1 MTDTRP
7 MKKTGS
13 LILFSLLISTTLF
26 SQDLPDG
33 FRNPPMQYRPYAWW
47 HWMGPITNYMSIKN
61 DLEAMKDE
69 GLGGA
74 TILNITS
81 EVRESARPMPNVW
94 WPWQGYRSATYWET
108 LTFACA
114 EARRLGLDLGLH
126 NTPGYSTL
134 GGPWIDSEDKGM
146 QHLVSRDTTVS
157 GGGRV
162 SIRLEVPFLPPYT
175 NWGAVGQTVP
185 EEYHDIAYIA
195 VGESGESKDISGFAD
210 NEGNI
215 CWNAP
220 EGKWRIFRMGYACT
234 MARPHPVPDNII
246 GEAMEV
252 GKLDRELVNYHWD
265 NVLGPLKE
273 RLNDRIG
280 YGLGHLLVDSYECGD
295 QNWSKTFRE
304 DFIRLK
310 GYDPVPWL
318 PFAVCPE
325 LDAPLADRFRHDF
338 KDAVAILYQEN
349 AWDLSK
355 ERVNQAGM
363 KLCQEPY
370 WGPFSTVAGAASADI
385 PMGEFWTFDSN
396 HVDPDVPAGARAGG
410 KTLIGAEA
418 FTGMPGDSR
427 FTEDPAFLRKYA
439 ERAFAAGIN
448 RLYLHQWVL
457 QWYDDDS
464 YRWKPG
470 LTMGWWG
477 THFGKYQTWFEP
489 AKAFFRYLSRTQ
501 YLLRQGE
508 QVIDFLCLDKPA
520 DGISDAIATMDFLSG
535 DISVRDG
542 RIVLPS
548 GRTYALMEFGTS
560 EAMLPEVLDKLGM
573 LVEQGAVVTAVKPVS
588 SPSLSGYPGCDKA
601 VAEKADALWARFA
614 GKRIFAS
621 REEAVKAL
629 GLEPD
634 WISDAAVVHRRSG
647 DTDIYYLANLSGEA
661 RTVEASLRISGK
673 LPELWNAENGSCGI
687 VRSWHEENGRT
698 KVSIRLEPWQSRFVV
713 MRKAPT
719 AAEIAEGLAPRQE
732 PVLLASAEAS
742 PVWEV
747 GFRPAYEEAPF
758 TVRMNGLQD
767 FSLSDDER
775 VKYFSGTAGYKG
787 SFNLGKKTAATVLDL
802 GEVNDIAILKV
813 NGKCVDTL
821 WCEPYRRDVSDFV
834 KRGRN
839 TVEVEVSVNWAN
851 RMIGDERFPADYERA
866 DDRGEKG
873 YGPDSFPDF
882 FKGGDDRP
890 EPRRK
895 SFAMWSYWRE
905 GDQPLKAGLAGPVRV
920 LSYSGPAE

>member
-1 MTDTRP
+1 
-7 MKKTGS
+7 MKKHGV
-13 LILFSLLISTTLF
+13 LPLLSLLLCLPLF
-26 SQDLPDG
+26 SQNLEKD
-33 FRNPPMQYRPYAWW
+33 FQNPPMEYRPYAWW
-47 HWMGPITNYMSIKN
+47 HWMGPITNYMSIMN
-61 DLEAMKDE
+61 DLEAMKEE

-81 EVRESARPMPNVW
+81 QVRESSHPMPNVW

-108 LTFACA
+108 LTFACT

-146 QHLVSRDTTVS
+146 QRLVSRDTLV

-162 SIRLEVPFLPPYT
+162 SLKMEVPVLPPYSS
-175 NWGAVGQTVP
+175 WGAVGQTVP
-185 EEYHDIAYIA
+185 DEYEDIAYLA
-195 VGESGESKDISGFAD
+195 VGEGGTVDISSFAD
-210 NEGNI
+210 KEGNI
-215 CWNAP
+215 EWDAP
-220 EGKWRIFRMGYACT
+220 KGSWRIFRIGHACT
-234 MARPHPVPDNII
+234 MARPHPLPDNII
-246 GEAMEV
+246 GQAMEV
-252 GKLDRELVNYHWD
+252 SKLDKDLVNYHWD

-273 RLNDRIG
+273 RIDDRIG
-280 YGLGHLLVDSYECGD
+280 RGLGHILVDSYECGD

-318 PFAVCPE
+318 PYAAEPGLE
-325 LDAPLADRFRHDF
+325 APLADRFRFDYA
-338 KDAVAILYQEN
+338 DVVSRLYLEN
-349 AWDLSK
+349 CWKVSK
-355 ERVNQAGM
+355 QRVNDAGM
-363 KLCQEPY
+363 KLCHEAY

-396 HVDPDVPAGARAGG
+396 HVDSDVPAGARAGG
-410 KTLIGAEA
+410 RTLIGAEA
-418 FTGMPGDSR
+418 FTGMPENSR

-457 QWYDDDS
+457 QWYDTDS

-520 DGISDAIATMDFLSG
+520 DALSDAVATCDFLSG
-535 DISVRDG
+535 DVSVRDG

-548 GRTYALMEFGTS
+548 GRTYALMEFGASDT
-560 EAMLPEVLDKLGM
+560 MLPEVLEKLGW
-573 LVEQGAVVTAVKPVS
+573 LVEQGAAVVAAKPVS
-588 SPSLSGYPGCDKA
+588 SPGLSGYPGCDKA

-629 GLEPD
+629 RLEPD

-647 DTDIYYLANLSGEA
+647 DTDIYYIANLSDEA

-673 LPELWNAENGSCGI
+673 LPELWNAENGTSAP
-687 VRSWHEENGRT
+687 VRSWHEEDGRT
-698 KVSIRLEPWQSRFVV
+698 VVSVRLEPWQSRFIV

-719 AAEIAEGLAPRQE
+719 AAQVAEGQAPRPE
-732 PVLLASAEAS
+732 PVLLASSEAS

-747 GFRPAYEEAPF
+747 SFRPAYEEAPF
-758 TVRMNGLQD
+758 SVRMNGLQD
-767 FSLSDDER
+767 FSLSEDER
-775 VKYFSGTAGYKG
+775 VRYFAGTASFKG
-787 SFNLGKKTAATVLDL
+787 SFNLREKSASTVLDL

-813 NGKCVDTL
+813 NGRCVDTL

-834 KRGRN
+834 KKGRN
-839 TVEVEVSVNWAN
+839 AVEVEVSVNWAN

-866 DDRGEKG
+866 DDRGEMG

-895 SFAMWSYWRE
+895 SFAMWSYWRK
-905 GDQPLKAGLAGPVRV
+905 DDKPQKAGLAGPVMA
-920 LSYSGPAE
+920 LSYSGPDE